1 MADGER
7 RFRIAH
13 LSDLHCGGP
22 YFEANLL
29 ERAISEVNEFEPD
42 VVICSGDLTTFGFKH
57 EYQVARS
64 YLERIDC
71 DSFVVVPGNH
81 DARNVGYV
89 HFENLFG
96 DRNSVL
102 RKDGITVVAVDST
115 NHAVRNMSGPA
126 SNKRTRIAKVA
137 ISKADDNA
145 PMTRVNRRIAPMS
158 HICGRARSSSS
169 TASNGM
175 PTSDKS

>member
-57 EYQVARS
+57 EYHVARS

-81 DARNVGYV
+81 DARNV
-89 HFENLFG
+89 
-96 DRNSVL
+96 
-102 RKDGITVVAVDST
+102 
-115 NHAVRNMSGPA
+115 
-126 SNKRTRIAKVA
+126 
-137 ISKADDNA
+137 
-145 PMTRVNRRIAPMS
+145 
-158 HICGRARSSSS
+158 
-169 TASNGM
+169 
-175 PTSDKS
+175 

>member
-71 DSFVVVPGNH
+71 DSFVVVPGNR
-81 DARNVGYV
+81 APVGV
-89 HFENLFG
+89 
-96 DRNSVL
+96 
-102 RKDGITVVAVDST
+102 T
-115 NHAVRNMSGPA
+115 
-126 SNKRTRIAKVA
+126 
-137 ISKADDNA
+137 
-145 PMTRVNRRIAPMS
+145 TRVD
-158 HICGRARSSSS
+158 GARSSAAARSR
-169 TASNGM
+169 A
-175 PTSDKS
+175 